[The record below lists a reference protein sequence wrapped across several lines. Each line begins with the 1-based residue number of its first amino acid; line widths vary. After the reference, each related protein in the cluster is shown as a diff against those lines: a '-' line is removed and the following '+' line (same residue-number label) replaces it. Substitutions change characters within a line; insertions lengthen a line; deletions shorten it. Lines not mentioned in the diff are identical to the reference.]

1 MCDGLL
7 WRFIVCLSTRAI
19 MFRRVYSQVGCFV
32 EAIDAYGAVGSDTA
46 TTRVLPIE
54 LSAAQLLNVSQL
66 KTSSAIESGD
76 ADASKQVLV
85 ATTAAAAAS
94 VSSNRRTLF
103 AESRTSSSAL
113 RSSVL
118 ASLWAT
124 YEITS
129 VEQAEVAS
137 LLSVL
142 VGIVDTPLEV
152 SVEVASG
159 SLEFLR
165 TVKTAHQILFVY
177 FS

>member
-1 MCDGLL
+1 M
-7 WRFIVCLSTRAI
+7 
-19 MFRRVYSQVGCFV
+19 
-32 EAIDAYGAVGSDTA
+32 
-46 TTRVLPIE
+46 
-54 LSAAQLLNVSQL
+54 SQL

-103 AESRTSSSAL
+103 AESRSSSSAL